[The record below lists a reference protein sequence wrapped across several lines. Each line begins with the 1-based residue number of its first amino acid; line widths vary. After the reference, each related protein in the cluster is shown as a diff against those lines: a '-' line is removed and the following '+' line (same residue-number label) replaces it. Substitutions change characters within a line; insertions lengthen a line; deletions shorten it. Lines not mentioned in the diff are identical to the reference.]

1 MDTAFVS
8 DTGELVERVST
19 FEDDRSIR
27 GIVILTA
34 AETAP
39 EPAEVDPTLRDLS
52 VPVFGGVFPEIL
64 YEGEKYDTGAV
75 VAGLSVEPSVTVV
88 RGLSDEGTDVDAAL
102 PAYPGDAT
110 AFVLVDA
117 YATRVEDFVGSLFN
131 AYGVDISY
139 VGGGAGT
146 LAEEGRPCLFTG
158 EGLLA
163 DAAVFATVDSPTS
176 VGVRLDEEIL
186 LSLPELN
193 EKLATACNRVVVQDQ
208 YETQYR
214 ELFEEAPVMFALTRD
229 EGGDLVVADC
239 NREFAETLGY
249 DRAAIRGRPLRDF
262 YTASAERAL
271 EEWGYEQA
279 LAGEFGTAERTLM
292 TRSGRELSTLLRAT
306 PRRDRR
312 GKVVGTNA
320 LFVDVTELKRRNQ
333 QLTVLNRILRHNI
346 RNDLTAIDGYLEMA
360 MELTDGEAN
369 ERLSDIANRT
379 RSLLST
385 TEVADRVRRSLDQ
398 TEVAEQDLGESVEV
412 LVERAREDFP
422 GASIDATVRSV
433 PARATAALDYALW
446 ELIQNACEHAGDA
459 PDIEVAVR
467 KNGEQAIVTVTD
479 NGPGIPEQERRILE
493 RGEETKLDHG
503 SGLGLWLVYWV
514 LESSGGA
521 LEFDCD
527 DGTEVSVSLP
537 LAESET

>member
-102 PAYPGDAT
+102 PAYPGDTT

-292 TRSGRELSTLLRAT
+292 TRSGRELST
-306 PRRDRR
+306 P
-312 GKVVGTNA
+312 
-320 LFVDVTELKRRNQ
+320 
-333 QLTVLNRILRHNI
+333 
-346 RNDLTAIDGYLEMA
+346 
-360 MELTDGEAN
+360 
-369 ERLSDIANRT
+369 
-379 RSLLST
+379 
-385 TEVADRVRRSLDQ
+385 
-398 TEVAEQDLGESVEV
+398 
-412 LVERAREDFP
+412 
-422 GASIDATVRSV
+422 
-433 PARATAALDYALW
+433 
-446 ELIQNACEHAGDA
+446 
-459 PDIEVAVR
+459 
-467 KNGEQAIVTVTD
+467 
-479 NGPGIPEQERRILE
+479 
-493 RGEETKLDHG
+493 
-503 SGLGLWLVYWV
+503 
-514 LESSGGA
+514 SSW
-521 LEFDCD
+521 
-527 DGTEVSVSLP
+527 T
-537 LAESET
+537 